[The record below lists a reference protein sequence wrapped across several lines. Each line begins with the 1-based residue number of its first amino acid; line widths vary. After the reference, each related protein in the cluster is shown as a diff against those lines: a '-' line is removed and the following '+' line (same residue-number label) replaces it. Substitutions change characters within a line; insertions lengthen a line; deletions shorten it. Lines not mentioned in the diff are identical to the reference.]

1 MTVTR
6 RGLLWAVAA
15 LLGIAVTAS
24 LTWSVSRLAAEHIGL
39 SSEPVSVIQAL
50 APPRTQP
57 HPRPVASSEH
67 SNTIAARGNS
77 TATIALPS
85 TPQPASPATTFGRR
99 HRHRRLH
106 RRPHRRRRPSHA
118 RRRRTPTAAI
128 TRTTPEA
135 AARAGTTRGPTTDS
149 NGAGAPGHGDGSGGR
164 RHGAPRPSRGR
175 PARLSAGR

>member
-1 MTVTR
+1 VG
-6 RGLLWAVAA
+6 RGA
-15 LLGIAVTAS
+15 LLGIAVTAG

-85 TPQPASPATTFGRR
+85 TPQPASPATTFGTAPPQTQA
-99 HRHRRLH
+99 LASQTA
-106 RRPHRRRRPSHA
+106 PSA
-118 RRRRTPTAAI
+118 P
-128 TRTTPEA
+128 PV
-135 AARAGTTRGPTTDS
+135 ARAATAHANGRDHPDDS
-149 NGAGAPGHGDGSGGR
+149 GGGGSGGN
-164 RHGAPRPSRGR
+164 HSGPDD
-175 PARLSAGR
+175 

>member
-15 LLGIAVTAS
+15 LLGIAVTAG

-39 SSEPVSVIQAL
+39 SSEPVSVIQGL

-67 SNTIAARGNS
+67 SNTVAAHGNS

-85 TPQPASPATTFGRR
+85 TPQPASPATTFATSPPQTQA
-99 HRHRRLH
+99 LASQTA
-106 RRPHRRRRPSHA
+106 PSVPPVA
-118 RRRRTPTAAI
+118 R
-128 TRTTPEA
+128 A
-135 AARAGTTRGPTTDS
+135 AAAHTNGRDHPDDS
-149 NGAGAPGHGDGSGGR
+149 GGGGSGG
-164 RHGAPRPSRGR
+164 HHSGPDD
-175 PARLSAGR
+175 